1 MKMTLV
7 QLIYSNLV
15 ETVDV
20 KKYWNL
26 TQSYSNY
33 RVVLQLGKLKP
44 SVDYCGN
51 LHLSIIWKRE
61 KVGIGAWA
69 DWLFPV

>member
-51 LHLSIIWKRE
+51 LDLSIIWKCE
-61 KVGIGAWA
+61 KVGKGAWA